1 MFWRISIASLILC
14 LTTIYHLHAQSSF
27 RQKVLPVQQDTL
39 LIDTLSLLPGSV
51 FIHTLTGDS
60 IEVSSYTIDYPKSLL
75 IWIKRPDLTQ
85 IHITYRVLSVLF
97 TRKYF
102 NKDPRLIEQ
111 EAINNDAFIYQ
122 VPKEDNTLFSLSGLN
137 KSGSISRSIGFG
149 NNQDL
154 SVNSDLSLQLAGKLS
169 NDIEI
174 SAAISDDNI
183 PIQPDGTTQQINDFD
198 KVFIQFKRKNTS
210 LIAGDY
216 ELRRPDSYF
225 MNFFKRTQ
233 GGSFSTSFT
242 NAKEWNY
249 KSNISAAVAKGRSAR
264 NLFNGIEANQGPYR
278 LTGNNGELY
287 VIILSGTERVY
298 LDGQM
303 LQRGQDNDYV
313 IDYNTAEITFTPRR
327 IITQNSRISA
337 EFEYSDKNYA
347 RTLTY
352 FNQEISN
359 KKIAFKLNFYNEQ
372 DNRNQPFLQNL
383 NDTQKQF
390 LKGIGNDIS
399 LAFYPNVEAVAFS
412 NNEILY
418 KQIDTLGN
426 VGVYV
431 YSTNPN
437 LARYRLGFSFVGQG
451 SGNYKLN
458 NTSAANGRVFEFI
471 APSNGIKQG
480 NYEPITL
487 LVTPKKQQ
495 LITLGVDYRLSKKTL
510 ISNEIG
516 FSNNDVNLFSDIG
529 NPDNKGLAYKLKASN
544 EYHLSHKDTIGLKL
558 VTSLNYEFA
567 GEHFKAV
574 ERYRSVEF
582 QRDFNLFGQTQRSN
596 EHLGGLSIG
605 LIRDALNQVTYHFN
619 TFIRQGNYNGFQ
631 QAVTGNYQW
640 KNNQISYSG
649 NYLTADA
656 SLNKSSFLRQNA
668 GISRKFWK
676 LISGIALEKELN
688 RTIDKQNNQLNL
700 ASFAFTQLKFYVNSD
715 VSKDNR
721 FKAEYSKR
729 YDKLP
734 FGNELKSSSVADMV
748 MLGLDF
754 TKNPN
759 SVLNISSTY
768 RQVDYSQHIAKQ
780 NENTL
785 LGRIEHNLNLWKGF
799 INANTYYEL
808 GTGQEPKREFT
819 YLEVQAGQG
828 AYAWNDYNGNG
839 IKELNEFELSRFQD
853 QATFIRIFR
862 PGNEF
867 IQTNY
872 TAINQTLRFSP
883 ASVLKNKS
891 NWLSKFSGQSSFK
904 IERKIL
910 DQTGLSGFNPFDVR
924 IDAANLVSLNSFFRN
939 TLFFNRNNP
948 IYSIDLNYQNTGGKI
963 LLSNGFD
970 TRKREESGVRLRW
983 NILQKT
989 TIGLESKQGI
999 KRFDSELFTRR
1010 NYRIKFLEFLPESNY
1025 QFSTNFRLTFSGGYI
1040 TQQNEKSLGGEKT
1053 ANTRFTTEAS
1063 YAILKKGLITSR
1075 VNFIK
1080 NDFSGQSNSPIAY
1093 ELLDGLQPGNN
1104 ITWSIGLQ
1112 RSVANGIQLNVNYE
1126 GRKSPGVR
1134 SIHTGGVQVRAFF

>member
-1 MFWRISIASLILC
+1 MFWRVSIAFVILC
-14 LTTIYHLHAQSSF
+14 LVTVYGVQAQSSF
-27 RQKVLPVQQDTL
+27 RQKILLVQQDTL
-39 LIDTLSLLPGSV
+39 SIDTLSLVSGSV
-51 FIHTLTGDS
+51 SIHTVTGDS
-60 IEVSSYTIDYPKSLL
+60 IQASSYFINYPKSLL
-75 IWIKRPDLTQ
+75 IWIKCPDITQ
-85 IHITYRVLSVLF
+85 IKIDYRVFPVLF

-102 NKDPRLIEQ
+102 NKDHRLIE
-111 EAINNDAFIYQ
+111 ESTHNTPFTYQ
-122 VPKEDNTLFSLSGLN
+122 IPKEDNTLFSLNGLN

-154 SVNSDLSLQLAGKLS
+154 SVNSNLVLQLSGKLS

-174 SAAISDDNI
+174 LAAISDDNI

-198 KVFIQFKRKNTS
+198 KVFIQFKRRNTS

-216 ELRRPDSYF
+216 ELHRPDSYF

-242 NAKEWNY
+242 DSKGWNY
-249 KSNISAAVAKGRSAR
+249 KSSVSAAVAKGRSAH
-264 NLFNGIEANQGPYR
+264 NMFSGIERNQGPYR

-298 LDGQM
+298 LDGQL

-313 IDYNTAEITFTPRR
+313 IDYNTAEITFTPHR
-327 IITQNSRISA
+327 IITQNSRITI

-347 RTLTY
+347 RALTY

-359 KKIAFKLNFYNEQ
+359 KKLAFKLNFYNEQ

-399 LAFYPNVEAVAFS
+399 QAFSPNVEIVTFN

-426 VGVYV
+426 TGVYV
-431 YSTNPN
+431 YSTNPS
-437 LARYRLGFSFVGQG
+437 LAKYRLGFSFVGLG
-451 SGNYKLN
+451 AGNYKLN

-471 APSNGIKQG
+471 APQNGIKQG
-480 NYEPITL
+480 DYAPITL

-495 LITLGVDYRLSKKTL
+495 LVTFGVDYYLSKKTV
-510 ISNEIG
+510 ISNEVG

-529 NPDNKGLAYKLKASN
+529 NPDNKGFAYKLKASN
-544 EYHLSHKDTIGLKL
+544 ESLLAHKDTNGLKL
-558 VTSLNYEFA
+558 VTTLNYEFA
-567 GEHFKAV
+567 GENFKAI
-574 ERYRSVEF
+574 ERYRPVEF
-582 QRDFNLFGQTQRSN
+582 QRDFNLFGQTQLSN
-596 EHLGGLSIG
+596 EHLGGFSIG
-605 LIRDALNQVTYHFN
+605 LIRDALHQVTYQLN
-619 TFIRQGNYNGFQ
+619 TFIRQGNYTGLQ
-631 QAVTGNYQW
+631 HSLTGNYQW

-668 GISRKFWK
+668 GISRKLGKW
-676 LISGIALEKELN
+676 LGGITLEKEIN
-688 RTIDKQNNQLNL
+688 RINDKSNDQLNL
-700 ASFAFTQLKFYVNSD
+700 ASFSFTQVKFYVNSD
-715 VSKDNR
+715 VSKENR
-721 FKAEYSKR
+721 LKAEYSKR

-734 FGNELKSSSVADMV
+734 FGDELQPSSVADMV
-748 MLGLDF
+748 MLGLEL

-768 RQVDYSQHIAKQ
+768 RQVNYSQQIAKQ

-799 INANTYYEL
+799 INAGTYYEL

-828 AYAWNDYNGNG
+828 IYTWNDYNGNG
-839 IKELNEFELSRFQD
+839 IKELNEFEISKFQD
-853 QATFIRIFR
+853 QAKFIRIFR
-862 PGNEF
+862 PSNEF
-867 IQTNY
+867 IQTNS
-872 TAINQTLRFSP
+872 TTINQTLRISP
-883 ASVLKNKS
+883 SSISKDKN
-891 NWLSKFSGQSSFK
+891 NWISKFSNQSSFK

-910 DQTGLSGFNPFDVR
+910 DQGGLSGLNPFDVQ

-948 IYSIDLNYQNTGGKI
+948 LYSIDLNYQNTGSKI

-970 TRKREESGVRLRW
+970 TRKREESGVKLRW
-983 NILQKT
+983 NVVQKT
-989 TIGLESKQGI
+989 TIGLENRQGT
-999 KRFDSELFTRR
+999 KRFESELFTQR
-1010 NYRIKFLEFLPESNY
+1010 NYRIQFLEFLPELNY
-1025 QFSTNFRLTFSGGYI
+1025 QFAANFRLTFAGGYI
-1040 TQQNEKSLGGEKT
+1040 TQKNEQSLGGEKT
-1053 ANTRFTTEAS
+1053 TNTRFTTEAS
-1063 YAILKKGLITSR
+1063 YTILKKGIITSR
-1075 VNFIK
+1075 INFIK

-1104 ITWSIGLQ
+1104 ITWGIGLQ
-1112 RSVANGIQLNVNYE
+1112 RSVTNGIQLNINYE
-1126 GRKSPGVR
+1126 GRKSPDVR
-1134 SIHTGGVQVRAFF
+1134 SVHTGGVQVRAFF